1 MADSLFLMSP
11 KTGSGSGPET
21 DSKNFSD
28 QEKRS
33 THENDDVVT
42 VDASGSKLQRRLQS
56 RHLQMIAI
64 GMLSD
69 AKRPSVTHQTTDVN

>member
-11 KTGSGSGPET
+11 KPGSGSGLES
-21 DSKNFSD
+21 DSKTFSD
-28 QEKRS
+28 QEKS
-33 THENDDVVT
+33 GAHDNADAVT

-64 GMLSD
+64 G
-69 AKRPSVTHQTTDVN
+69 TWTTYPV